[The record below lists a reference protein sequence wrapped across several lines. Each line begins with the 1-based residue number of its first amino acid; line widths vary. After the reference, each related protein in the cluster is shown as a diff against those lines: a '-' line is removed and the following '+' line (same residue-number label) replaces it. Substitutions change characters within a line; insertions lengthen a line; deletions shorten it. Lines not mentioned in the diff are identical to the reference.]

1 MGTSRAH
8 QSKRGW
14 PFAAG
19 RARQKCAPPALDNA
33 LAIALLNNDNALSP
47 NTNCIVVWWSIK
59 SPNKFSG
66 AFRQGAT
73 TQSIR
78 AAGNVHARMLAAL
91 LVLMYVFTSKALP
104 LQWETIDSVGTAP
117 PPRYMHAAT
126 AIDTVEGAVFVFGG

>member
-19 RARQKCAPPALDNA
+19 RARQKCAPPALDHA

-47 NTNCIVVWWSIK
+47 NIHAIVVWRSIK
-59 SPNKFSG
+59 SPKFFSA
-66 AFRQGAT
+66 AFRRGAT
-73 TQSIR
+73 TQSLR
-78 AAGNVHARMLAAL
+78 AAGNVHARILAAL
-91 LVLMYVFTSKALP
+91 LVLMYVFTTEALP
-104 LQWETIDSVGTAP
+104 LQWEMIDPVGTAP